1 MYFNLTFL
9 VSLNTKKKHPTVSR
23 HMSSDVSPSGA
34 GWQRTHLSA
43 SSSAEWSHYLLQSL
57 TSNTPWQEFR
67 MEIRNEA
74 LCALGKLTQQVSRE
88 LDNVQRKF
96 MNPIFTTSRGSKAVK
111 SFRETSV
118 LPDSQPQSPKI
129 WAYQHVTPSPQ
140 SHAYWPPLCPWSSPL
155 EQKRG
160 WPPACSPQQVL
171 PRKWTPTTCCSHSKG
186 RHWHFSLP
194 VQMGYPVVESSEEPL
209 LLIFQLLV
217 KMWVLRRPVCD
228 KDGKTYAS

>member
-96 MNPIFTTSRGSKAVK
+96 MNPIFTTSRGSKSCK
-111 SFRETSV
+111 
-118 LPDSQPQSPKI
+118 
-129 WAYQHVTPSPQ
+129 
-140 SHAYWPPLCPWSSPL
+140 
-155 EQKRG
+155 
-160 WPPACSPQQVL
+160 
-171 PRKWTPTTCCSHSKG
+171 
-186 RHWHFSLP
+186 
-194 VQMGYPVVESSEEPL
+194 
-209 LLIFQLLV
+209 IFQRDICSSWFSATVSQDLSLSARHPFTTV
-217 KMWVLRRPVCD
+217 TCILTSPMSMEQSLRAEERL
-228 KDGKTYAS
+228 TSSL

>member
-1 MYFNLTFL
+1 
-9 VSLNTKKKHPTVSR
+9 
-23 HMSSDVSPSGA
+23 
-34 GWQRTHLSA
+34 
-43 SSSAEWSHYLLQSL
+43 
-57 TSNTPWQEFR
+57 

-88 LDNVQRKF
+88 L
-96 MNPIFTTSRGSKAVK
+96 MSRGNLWTQFLQLLVGWKAVK

-129 WAYQHVTPSPQ
+129 WAYQPVTPSPQ

-186 RHWHFSLP
+186 RQWHFSLP
-194 VQMGYPVVESSEEPL
+194 VQMGHPVVESSEEPL

>member
-1 MYFNLTFL
+1 MTMKTSFGIRFCRMK
-9 VSLNTKKKHPTVSR
+9 SLPTAV
-23 HMSSDVSPSGA
+23 P
-34 GWQRTHLSA
+34 HLQHA
-43 SSSAEWSHYLLQSL
+43 LLGVQDGD
-57 TSNTPWQEFR
+57 QER
-67 MEIRNEA
+67 GT
-74 LCALGKLTQQVSRE
+74 LALGKLTQQVSRE